1 MDHLFAIVPGDRL
14 YVLSVGIAEVVSILV
29 RKKNAGRLTATEFA
43 QALFALRIELV
54 PSNGPR
60 KVDANTALAVDAL
73 PLIATHSINGTDAM
87 ILRSAMDLATTHR
100 VDGDDLVLV
109 TSDQRLLRAAQ
120 AEGLA
125 TFNPETQDQTAL
137 AALLG
142 P

>member
-1 MDHLFAIVPGDRL
+1 MSSALGLLRWYQSWCVNGTRGASQRQSLPRHKAGVSVEIVPN
-14 YVLSVGIAEVVSILV
+14 S
-29 RKKNAGRLTATEFA
+29 
-43 QALFALRIELV
+43 
-54 PSNGPR
+54 GPR
-60 KVDANTALAVDAL
+60 KVDADAALAVDAL
-73 PLIATHSINGTDAM
+73 PLIATHSVNGTDAM
-87 ILRSAMDLATTHR
+87 ILRSALDIATTHR

-120 AEGLA
+120 AEGLV